1 MKNRSESAPA
11 IAVPPA
17 WATESMLDEGL
28 LAVVH
33 DREGDSFNASTGAL
47 KDPLVS
53 QHLRIQQIDRLR
65 LLRTEDEQNAAVG
78 LACDREDVQIILVQH
93 DPHPVELV
101 SWPVGEARRLH
112 RVLGDLLDAFD
123 TAGGE

>member
-1 MKNRSESAPA
+1 MREPTAA

-33 DREGDSFNASTGAL
+33 DREGDSFHASTGNL
-47 KDPLVS
+47 KDPVVL
-53 QHLRIQQIDRLR
+53 QHLIVQQIDRLR

-78 LACDREDVQIILVQH
+78 LVCDREDVQVILVQH
-93 DPHPVELV
+93 DPHAVELV
-101 SWPVGEARRLH
+101 AWPVAEAKKLH
-112 RVLGDLLDAFD
+112 KALGDLLDAFD